1 MLYLYRKRFIMI
13 IILFA
18 VNKVSMNEQ
27 ETSVENECSSGCI
40 SGEVDGNELNEVG
53 DVEDDDI
60 SDSEY
65 NDYDDM
71 MRNDPSGKKLSK
83 AVEVY
88 GPFASGMY
96 DESLIGQVQPKPAL
110 YDSRL
115 PAKQRAKKVKAD
127 LWKLISN
134 SFGGNIF

>member
-1 MLYLYRKRFIMI
+1 MLYLYRKRFIII

-27 ETSVENECSSGCI
+27 KTSVENECSSGCI

-65 NDYDDM
+65 NDYDDE
-71 MRNDPSGKKLSK
+71 K
-83 AVEVY
+83 
-88 GPFASGMY
+88 
-96 DESLIGQVQPKPAL
+96 
-110 YDSRL
+110 
-115 PAKQRAKKVKAD
+115 
-127 LWKLISN
+127 
-134 SFGGNIF
+134 